1 MKKLLIPNYLLAI
14 LLCFSCTETTPTEN
28 ASAELTT
35 SEADPTP
42 ESPEPQYTLTKDQ
55 THNKF
60 SSAIPPIL
68 TVPSGAVIEAFTED
82 ASDEQF
88 SLESDLAAL
97 DALDFGPIHP
107 ITGPV
112 FVEGAAPGDVLK
124 VTLHEIEVGDWGWNA
139 IVPGFGFLADTLP
152 GKYLRVYEL
161 GADREYVQF
170 NDNIRIPL
178 RPFPGVM
185 GVAPPTEEMLSTIPP
200 RANGGNM
207 DDPHM
212 TEGTTVYFP
221 VFVDG
226 ALFSIGD
233 GHATQG
239 LGEVCG
245 TAIEAPLR
253 IVYQVE
259 VIKGRSIKEPQYET
273 DDYYATTGFATTIDE
288 AAKKATLY
296 MIEYLETF
304 YRLSTEEAY
313 ALCSLAGDLKIAEVV
328 DMPHM
333 LVTMHLSK
341 SVLGQPM
348 Q

>member
-1 MKKLLIPNYLLAI
+1 MLTVMKRLLLPVLMLSV
-14 LLCFSCTETTPTEN
+14 LSSC
-28 ASAELTT
+28 
-35 SEADPTP
+35 SEAPVATVESEVATSASVP
-42 ESPEPQYTLTKDQ
+42 EAEFHLTKDQ

-68 TVPSGAVIEAFTED
+68 RVPSGAVIEAFTED

-88 SLESDLAAL
+88 DLESDLADL
-97 DALDFGPIHP
+97 DSLDFGPIHP

-112 FVEGAAPGDVLK
+112 YVEGAQPGDVLK
-124 VTLHEIEVGDWGWNA
+124 VTLHTVEVGDWGWNA

-152 GKYLRVYEL
+152 GKYIRIYEL
-161 GADREYVQF
+161 GADKEYVQF
-170 NDNIRIPL
+170 NDKIRIPI

-207 DDPHM
+207 DDPNM
-212 TEGTTVYFP
+212 TAGTTVYFP
-221 VFVDG
+221 VFVEG
-226 ALFSIGD
+226 GLFSIGD

-253 IVYQVE
+253 IVYQIE
-259 VIKGRSIKEPQYET
+259 VIKGRSIQEPQYET
-273 DDYYATTGFATTIDE
+273 AEYYATTGFAPTIDE

-296 MIEYLETF
+296 MIEYLEATHG
-304 YRLSTEEAY
+304 LSTEEAY

-341 SVLGQPM
+341 EVLGIE
-348 Q
+348 